1 MTAYTSTL
9 QPTASPVAT
18 TPCWNAHL
26 IQRYDL
32 SGPRYTSYPTA
43 PQFDASVGVA
53 EVQQALARSNRA
65 GRPLSLYFHVPFCN
79 TVCYYCG
86 CNKVITANRARATPY
101 LNRLAQEMTLYAAHL
116 DRARPVEQLHWGGG
130 TPTYLSDA
138 EKEWLINEIAR
149 HFRLRD
155 DDGGD
160 YSIEIHP
167 GETAPDS
174 LDCLRGLGFN
184 RLSMGIQDFD
194 GAVQKATNRFNSVEQ
209 VRELVERARALGFH
223 SIGFDLIYGLPRQTR
238 RSFDKT
244 LDAVIALSPDRLSV
258 FGYAHMPHLFKTQKQ
273 IDARELPPASEKLDI
288 LRNTIERLLA
298 EGYVYIG
305 MDHFAKPGDRLAL
318 AQREG
323 RLQRNFQ
330 GYTTHKE
337 CDLIA
342 MGVSAI
348 SAIDDLYVQNLKELE
363 GYQSTVDAGQWP
375 LFRGLRRSEDDRI
388 RAAVIEEL
396 ICHFALDFTVIEQ
409 RFGIRC
415 RDYFAPELAELE
427 PLAADG
433 LLELAADGIR
443 VTAAGRLLIRRVCM
457 VFDAYLQGSRNHQQ
471 GSRNNQQGSHNTQ
484 RYSRII

>member
-1 MTAYTSTL
+1 MTVQTSTS
-9 QPTASPVAT
+9 QPMMVPAT
-18 TPCWNAHL
+18 TTPAWNAQL

-43 PQFDASVGVA
+43 PQFEVSVGVA
-53 EVQQALARSNRA
+53 EVEQALARSNRA
-65 GRPLSLYFHVPFCN
+65 GRPLSLYFHVPFCS

-86 CNKVITANRARATPY
+86 CNKVITANRARAMPY
-101 LNRLAQEMTLYAAHL
+101 LDRLAQEMTLYAAHL
-116 DRARPVEQLHWGGG
+116 DSGRPVEQLHWGGG

-138 EKEWLINEIAR
+138 EKEWLMNEIAR
-149 HFRLRD
+149 HFRLRG

-167 GETAPDS
+167 GETMPDS
-174 LDCLRGLGFN
+174 LDCLRSLGFN

-194 GAVQKATNRFNSVEQ
+194 AGVQAATNRFNSVAQ
-209 VRELVERARALGFH
+209 VRALVERARALGFH
-223 SIGFDLIYGLPRQTR
+223 SIGFDLIYGLPRQSPQ
-238 RSFDKT
+238 SFART
-244 LDAVIALSPDRLSV
+244 LDAVIALAPDRLSV
-258 FGYAHMPHLFKTQKQ
+258 FGYAHMPHLFRTQKQ
-273 IDARELPPASEKLDI
+273 INADELPQATEKLDI
-288 LRNTIERLLA
+288 LRNTIARLLDA
-298 EGYVYIG
+298 GYVYIG

-348 SAIDDLYVQNLKELE
+348 SAIDDLYVQNLKDL
-363 GYQSTVDAGQWP
+363 GAYQRSVDGGEWP
-375 LFRGLRRSEDDRI
+375 VFRGLRRSEDDRI
-388 RAAVIEEL
+388 RAAVIEAL
-396 ICHFALDFTVIEQ
+396 ICHFTLDFAAIEQ

-415 RDYFAPELAELE
+415 RDYFADELIELK

-433 LLELAADGIR
+433 LLQLGEDGISI
-443 VTAAGRLLIRRVCM
+443 TAAGRLLIRRVCM
-457 VFDAYLQGSRNHQQ
+457 VFDAYLSSSAHCQKGTRPAP
-471 GSRNNQQGSHNTQ
+471 